1 MLPSFIGYMLFLS
14 AINCLCEE
22 ERELNLLRTL
32 GVILTV
38 WHVASWLASWGSIDL
53 DGMLQVVD
61 IIIGV
66 VNIYFHF
73 QLLTNLASIA
83 TKYQSADDELDAK
96 LLRYRTLQT
105 VIVILIVVLICKGC
119 AGGKKDLS
127 VLQGTWY
134 YDQYTEYEFDGKGN
148 GCMCIDKTNHYEFT
162 YDIDGDTL
170 KVDYALDYVTDC
182 EYTYTVD
189 GDKLTLVGGNGTAER
204 GKVYELTKQE

>member
-1 MLPSFIGYMLFLS
+1 MRSRKSQPPAAPAHTLPPP
-14 AINCLCEE
+14 A
-22 ERELNLLRTL
+22 ERTE
-32 GVILTV
+32 
-38 WHVASWLASWGSIDL
+38 AAE
-53 DGMLQVVD
+53 
-61 IIIGV
+61 
-66 VNIYFHF
+66 VNSD
-73 QLLTNLASIA
+73 QAN
-83 TKYQSADDELDAK
+83 KE
-96 LLRYRTLQT
+96 
-105 VIVILIVVLICKGC
+105 KGC

-189 GDKLTLVGGNGTAER
+189 GEKLTLLGGNGTAER

>member
-1 MLPSFIGYMLFLS
+1 MRQNNLQSRQVSQNPIDAERTVRTTNQTAYKRQPQSSKGRYLSPKRKAAIKRRKRQRAVIVSLF
-14 AINCLCEE
+14 A
-22 ERELNLLRTL
+22 LL
-32 GVILTV
+32 
-38 WHVASWLASWGSIDL
+38 
-53 DGMLQVVD
+53 
-61 IIIGV
+61 
-66 VNIYFHF
+66 
-73 QLLTNLASIA
+73 
-83 TKYQSADDELDAK
+83 
-96 LLRYRTLQT
+96 
-105 VIVILIVVLICKGC
+105 IVILIVVLICKGC

-189 GDKLTLVGGNGTAER
+189 GDKLTLVGGNGTVEP

>member
-1 MLPSFIGYMLFLS
+1 MDEQEKELEEILRMFDKAPSPSSERNNQAQMRQNNLQSRQISQKPIDAERTARTSNHTAYKRQPQSSKGRYLSPKRKAAIKRRKRQRAVIVSLF
-14 AINCLCEE
+14 A
-22 ERELNLLRTL
+22 LL
-32 GVILTV
+32 
-38 WHVASWLASWGSIDL
+38 
-53 DGMLQVVD
+53 
-61 IIIGV
+61 
-66 VNIYFHF
+66 
-73 QLLTNLASIA
+73 
-83 TKYQSADDELDAK
+83 
-96 LLRYRTLQT
+96 
-105 VIVILIVVLICKGC
+105 IVILIVVLICKGC

-189 GDKLTLVGGNGTAER
+189 GDKLTLVGGNGAVEP

>member
-1 MLPSFIGYMLFLS
+1 MDEQEKEL
-14 AINCLCEE
+14 EE
-22 ERELNLLRTL
+22 ILRTFDKAPSPSSERNNHAQMRQNNL
-32 GVILTV
+32 QSRQVSQNPIDAERTVRTTNQTAYKRQPQSSKGRYLSPKRKAAIKRRKRQRAVIVSLF
-38 WHVASWLASWGSIDL
+38 A
-53 DGMLQVVD
+53 
-61 IIIGV
+61 
-66 VNIYFHF
+66 
-73 QLLTNLASIA
+73 LL
-83 TKYQSADDELDAK
+83 
-96 LLRYRTLQT
+96 
-105 VIVILIVVLICKGC
+105 IVILIVVLICKGC

-189 GDKLTLVGGNGTAER
+189 GEKLTLLGGNGTAEP
-204 GKVYELTKQE
+204 GKAYELTKQE

>member
-1 MLPSFIGYMLFLS
+1 MDEQEKEI
-14 AINCLCEE
+14 EE
-22 ERELNLLRTL
+22 ILRTFDKAPSPSSENS
-32 GVILTV
+32 VKNQAQQNNKQPRQI
-38 WHVASWLASWGSIDL
+38 
-53 DGMLQVVD
+53 
-61 IIIGV
+61 
-66 VNIYFHF
+66 F
-73 QLLTNLASIA
+73 QKPTDTERTARTSNQTEYKRQA
-83 TKYQSADDELDAK
+83 QSSKGWYLSPKRKAAIK
-96 LLRYRTLQT
+96 RRKRQRA
-105 VIVILIVVLICKGC
+105 VIVSLLALLFVVIFIVLICKGC

-189 GDKLTLVGGNGTAER
+189 GDKLTLVGGNGTAEL
-204 GKVYELTKQE
+204 GKAYELTKQE

>member
-1 MLPSFIGYMLFLS
+1 MRQNNLQSRQISQKPIDAERTARTTNHTAYKRQPQSSKGRYLSPKRKAAIKRRKRQRAVIVSLF
-14 AINCLCEE
+14 A
-22 ERELNLLRTL
+22 LL
-32 GVILTV
+32 
-38 WHVASWLASWGSIDL
+38 
-53 DGMLQVVD
+53 
-61 IIIGV
+61 
-66 VNIYFHF
+66 
-73 QLLTNLASIA
+73 
-83 TKYQSADDELDAK
+83 
-96 LLRYRTLQT
+96 
-105 VIVILIVVLICKGC
+105 IVILIVVLICKGC

-189 GDKLTLVGGNGTAER
+189 GEKLTLLGGNGTAEP
-204 GKVYELTKQE
+204 GKAYELTKQE

>member
-1 MLPSFIGYMLFLS
+1 MD
-14 AINCLCEE
+14 EQ
-22 ERELNLLRTL
+22 
-32 GVILTV
+32 
-38 WHVASWLASWGSIDL
+38 D
-53 DGMLQVVD
+53 
-61 IIIGV
+61 
-66 VNIYFHF
+66 
-73 QLLTNLASIA
+73 
-83 TKYQSADDELDAK
+83 KELDEI
-96 LLRYRTLQT
+96 LRIFDKAPSPSSERNDYAQIRQNNLRSQQTSQKPINAERTVRTPNQTEYKRQSQPSKGRYLSPKRKAAIKRRKMQRT
-105 VIVILIVVLICKGC
+105 VIASLLALIFIVIFIVLICKGC

-182 EYTYTVD
+182 EYAFTVEQ
-189 GDKLTLVGGNGTAER
+189 DKLTLVGGNGTAEP

>member
-1 MLPSFIGYMLFLS
+1 MIVSLF
-14 AINCLCEE
+14 A
-22 ERELNLLRTL
+22 LL
-32 GVILTV
+32 
-38 WHVASWLASWGSIDL
+38 
-53 DGMLQVVD
+53 
-61 IIIGV
+61 
-66 VNIYFHF
+66 
-73 QLLTNLASIA
+73 
-83 TKYQSADDELDAK
+83 
-96 LLRYRTLQT
+96 
-105 VIVILIVVLICKGC
+105 IVILIVVLICKGC

-182 EYTYTVD
+182 EYTFTVEQ
-189 GDKLTLVGGNGTAER
+189 DKLTLVGGNGTAEP

>member
-1 MLPSFIGYMLFLS
+1 MDEQGKELEEILGIFDKAPSSSLERNNQTQMRQKNLQSRQVSQNPIDAERTVRATNQTANKRQPPSSKGRYLSPKRKAAIKRRKRQRAVIVSLF
-14 AINCLCEE
+14 A
-22 ERELNLLRTL
+22 LL
-32 GVILTV
+32 
-38 WHVASWLASWGSIDL
+38 
-53 DGMLQVVD
+53 
-61 IIIGV
+61 
-66 VNIYFHF
+66 
-73 QLLTNLASIA
+73 
-83 TKYQSADDELDAK
+83 
-96 LLRYRTLQT
+96 
-105 VIVILIVVLICKGC
+105 IVILSVVLICKGC

-182 EYTYTVD
+182 EYAYTVEK
-189 GDKLTLVGGNGTAER
+189 DKLTLVGGNGTAEP

>member
-1 MLPSFIGYMLFLS
+1 MTAYQKLYTGIGRAAWGYFFIYFDFNINTVSILPSFIGYMLFLS

-83 TKYQSADDELDAK
+83 TKYQSADDELDVVVK
-96 LLRYRTLQT
+96 TNPNRTL
-105 VIVILIVVLICKGC
+105 
-119 AGGKKDLS
+119 
-127 VLQGTWY
+127 
-134 YDQYTEYEFDGKGN
+134 YTLRKAWRDGPRMKRFFRLW
-148 GCMCIDKTNHYEFT
+148 K
-162 YDIDGDTL
+162 
-170 KVDYALDYVTDC
+170 
-182 EYTYTVD
+182 
-189 GDKLTLVGGNGTAER
+189 R
-204 GKVYELTKQE
+204 

>member
-1 MLPSFIGYMLFLS
+1 MDKQEIELEEILRMFDKALLSSLERNDYAQIRQNNLQSRQTSQKPINAERTVRTSNQTEYKRQPPSSKGKYLSPKRKAAIKRRKRQRAVIVSLF
-14 AINCLCEE
+14 A
-22 ERELNLLRTL
+22 LL
-32 GVILTV
+32 
-38 WHVASWLASWGSIDL
+38 
-53 DGMLQVVD
+53 
-61 IIIGV
+61 
-66 VNIYFHF
+66 
-73 QLLTNLASIA
+73 
-83 TKYQSADDELDAK
+83 
-96 LLRYRTLQT
+96 
-105 VIVILIVVLICKGC
+105 IVILIVVLICKGC

-189 GDKLTLVGGNGTAER
+189 GEKLTLLGGNGTAEP
-204 GKVYELTKQE
+204 GKAYELTKQE